1 MFILNKKTGNVQEC
15 HNNDAIKACRKDA
28 DNYAVSE
35 RREDLEKKAAEKPK
49 KESKKAAASN
59 SSPDTEKANS
69 GVPDGAQKDKSG
81 EGEKQQAAE
90 DGKQAAGE
98 DTEPDEAALQTM
110 DVTAL
115 RKVAKDKG
123 IQGYSNMNKETLIVM
138 ILNH

>member
-15 HNNDAIKACRKDA
+15 HNKDAIKACRKDA
-28 DNYAVSE
+28 DNYAVAE
-35 RREDLEKKAAEKPK
+35 KREDLEKATEKPK
-49 KESKKAAASN
+49 KESKKAEAGN
-59 SSPDTEKANS
+59 SSPDTKKTDS
-69 GVPDGAQKDKSG
+69 GAPDGAQEDKSG

-98 DTEPDEAALQTM
+98 DAEPDEAALQTM

-123 IQGYSNMNKETLIVM
+123 IQGYSNMNKETLIAM